1 MKPETIKSILRSYLS
16 EKQRSACY
24 DAPDGF
30 PRASSGIMA
39 GETFGDYEGRC
50 SDLLFMAPETAHIP
64 LEDLHVPLDAD
75 REALLQRV
83 GRRLSEISDHFQ
95 ADYAEAS
102 KNRAA
107 GSKTLQFKQHV
118 IQVPL
123 TCRSIEI
130 PIVRSG
136 TTDGSA
142 NVAWR
147 TADKSAIAGF
157 HYVGSNGSISF
168 AEGDTEK
175 AIKIEINQ
183 EGFDVC
189 FTVELFNAEGINIGS
204 FNPLTVY
211 IVDDSQLYADERQV
225 IKNIFNSSRNIS
237 ISNVVSCLQDKVTP
251 NTFKAA
257 LQCVCGSADSVPM
270 ELALA
275 SELVR
280 LTLPY
285 ARLATLTNVLCDFCI
300 YLPELEDIVALRE

>member
-16 EKQRSACY
+16 EKQRSTCY

-30 PRASSGIMA
+30 HRASSGIMA

-50 SDLLFMAPETAHIP
+50 SDILFMAPEAAHIP

-75 REALLQRV
+75 REALLQRI
-83 GRRLSEISDHFQ
+83 GRRLSEMSDDFQ

-102 KNRAA
+102 KTHAA
-107 GSKTLQFKQHV
+107 GSKLC
-118 IQVPL
+118 I
-123 TCRSIEI
+123 
-130 PIVRSG
+130 RSG

-147 TADKSAIAGF
+147 TADESAIAGF

-175 AIKIEINQ
+175 TIKIEINQ
-183 EGFDVC
+183 EGSDVC

-211 IVDDSQLYADERQV
+211 IVDDSVKLYDDERQV

-257 LQCVCGSADSVPM
+257 LQYVCGSADSVPM

-280 LTLPY
+280 HTLPY

-300 YLPELEDIVALRE
+300 YLPELEDIVTLFE